1 MDNLTSKT
9 DLKTYKD
16 IWVFAEIDQ
25 INKTLKGVTLE
36 LLSAAKKLAEELNS
50 KTGVVIIGQD
60 NRKYF
65 EDFEKYGADKIYNIE
80 DSSFTHY
87 DTQNYSQILI
97 ALAKKY
103 KPEAI
108 LYPST
113 YIGRDIAP
121 RVASK
126 LACGLTAD
134 CTALSVKD
142 GNIVQSRPA
151 FGGNIMADII
161 CPNARP
167 QMASV
172 RPNILPKI
180 EISAPKPA
188 QIITENFK
196 AIPSKVRLVRTE
208 KDLPS
213 EVLKPEEA
221 DIIITI
227 GRGVKKQETFAFVKE
242 LAAKLGAALGATRPV
257 IEKGFLNRNHQIG
270 QSGVSVKP
278 KIYIAF
284 GVSGAL
290 QHTIG
295 MQNSDLIIAVN
306 KDASAPIF
314 NISQYGFTGDVEQ
327 IVPKILEIINKSK

>member
-25 INKTLKGVTLE
+25 INKTLKSVTLE

-306 KDASAPIF
+306 KDAAAPIF

>member
-9 DLKTYKD
+9 DLKAYKD

-25 INKTLKGVTLE
+25 INKTLKNVTLE
-36 LLSAAKKLAEELNS
+36 LLSAAKQLAGKLNS

-60 NRKYF
+60 NQKYF
-65 EDFEKYGADKIYNIE
+65 KEFEKYGADKIYNIE

-142 GNIVQSRPA
+142 GNLVQSRPA

-161 CPNARP
+161 CPSARP

-172 RPNILPKI
+172 RANILPKI
-180 EISAPKPA
+180 EFAEPKPA

-242 LAAKLGAALGATRPV
+242 LASKLGAALGATRPV

-270 QSGVSVKP
+270 QSGLSVKP

-295 MQNSDLIIAVN
+295 MQNSDIIIAVN
-306 KDASAPIF
+306 KDAAAPIF

-327 IVPKILEIINKSK
+327 IVPKILDIINKSK